1 MDRKFVINICVLAA
15 LICLGGLIMLGMGP
29 LKQEFPTEEE
39 MELARAEDRI
49 VVNELT
55 GEEAIQNWEPQGVS
69 MAAKV
74 LVGVVVILVIAAYAA
89 VVFGVFILPNIV
101 HRFTH
106 MFYGSSEEVE
116 EDPMH
121 DARAFYAQGDYEG
134 AIAAFRAVAIAQ
146 PENRLPW
153 VEIAKIQQDNLDDP
167 DACIETLRT
176 AMESRDWAVNDKA
189 FFMFR
194 LSELFHDVKDDTPKT
209 VSILQQ
215 VVELFPETRHSAN
228 ATHRLRELG
237 AI

>member
-1 MDRKFVINICVLAA
+1 MDRKLIVNVCVLVA
-15 LICLGGLIMLGMGP
+15 LICVGGLILLNMGP
-29 LKQEFPTEEE
+29 LRQAAPTEEE
-39 MELARAEDRI
+39 MDLARVEDRI
-49 VVNELT
+49 VLNPLT
-55 GEEAIQNWEPQGVS
+55 GEETIEGWSPRGVS
-69 MAAKV
+69 MGAKI
-74 LVGVVVILVIAAYAA
+74 LVGILITLGISAYAA
-89 VVFGVFILPNIV
+89 VVFGVFVLPNIV

-106 MFYGSSEEVE
+106 MFYGSAEEVE

-134 AIAAFRAVAIAQ
+134 AIAAYRAVVLAQ

-153 VEIAKIQQDNLDDP
+153 VEISKIQKDNLDDP
-167 DACIETLRT
+167 DASIQTLRI
-176 AMESRDWAVNDKA
+176 AMESRDWADNDKA

-194 LSELFHDVKDDTPKT
+194 LSELFQEVKDDTPET

>member
-1 MDRKFVINICVLAA
+1 MDRKLVINLCVLTA
-15 LICLGGLIMLGMGP
+15 LICVGGLIMMGMGP
-29 LKQEFPTEEE
+29 LKQASPTEEE
-39 MELARAEDRI
+39 IEIARVEDRI

-55 GEEAIQNWEPQGVS
+55 GEETIADWKPKGAS
-69 MAAKV
+69 MGAKIF
-74 LVGVVVILVIAAYAA
+74 VGIAVILGISAYAA
-89 VVFGVFILPNIV
+89 VVFGVFVLPNIV

-106 MFYGSSEEVE
+106 MFYGSAEEVE

-121 DARAFYAQGDYEG
+121 DARAFYAQGEYEG
-134 AIAAFRAVAIAQ
+134 AIAAYRAVAIAQ

-153 VEIAKIQQDNLDDP
+153 VEIAKIQQDNLNDP
-167 DACIETLRT
+167 DASIETLRT
-176 AMESRDWAVNDKA
+176 AMERQDWAVNDKA

-194 LSELFHDVKDDTPKT
+194 LSELFQEVKEDTPQT